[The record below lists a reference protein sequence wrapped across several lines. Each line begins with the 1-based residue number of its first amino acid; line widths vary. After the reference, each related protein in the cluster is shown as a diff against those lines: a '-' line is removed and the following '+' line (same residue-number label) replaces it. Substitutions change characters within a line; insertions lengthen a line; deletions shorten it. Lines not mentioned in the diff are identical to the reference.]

1 MNDKQWKAFCTFR
14 EKFREKVTEWKDR
27 IPDLADLQ
35 KNAALTAGTPEYPFE
50 NTVVYNTDLDKITKN
65 DEIKLIVIGDN
76 PGKDEQLNKNC
87 RYLCGQAGKIADG
100 FFRRNEQL
108 GIDFR
113 KNVIILN
120 KTPVHSAKTAQLRKM
135 MKDGGQ
141 AVSNLILE
149 SQLWM
154 AEQTAAFH
162 KVFVQTA
169 EEEKDSLELWLV
181 GYSELKD
188 KGFFVPYRDELK
200 KAYAENPRIWDKV
213 FVFQHFSMNR
223 FTIDLDEFVNKN
235 KLTGLELMD
244 QLHNIGEFHKKEIF
258 GIIEEFR

>member
-113 KNVIILN
+113 KNVSILN
-120 KTPVHSAKTAQLRKM
+120 KM
-135 MKDGGQ
+135 
-141 AVSNLILE
+141 
-149 SQLWM
+149 SQ
-154 AEQTAAFH
+154 
-162 KVFVQTA
+162 K
-169 EEEKDSLELWLV
+169 
-181 GYSELKD
+181 
-188 KGFFVPYRDELK
+188 
-200 KAYAENPRIWDKV
+200 
-213 FVFQHFSMNR
+213 
-223 FTIDLDEFVNKN
+223 
-235 KLTGLELMD
+235 
-244 QLHNIGEFHKKEIF
+244 
-258 GIIEEFR
+258 